1 MKLSD
6 DQVNSFKEL
15 GYVFIENVFNSEE
28 VKKMNDELPKLYNLD
43 REEVQKEQIAR
54 LDTIKEKRNSK
65 SGPHHFGHWLHVG
78 IGTA

>member
-28 VKKMNDELPKLYNLD
+28 VKRFADSPPDIDGSEHDEILQLNRQIRKNEGL
-43 REEVQKEQIAR
+43 RRGQVQEI
-54 LDTIKEKRNSK
+54 
-65 SGPHHFGHWLHVG
+65 SG
-78 IGTA
+78 